1 MKVISYLLELTTKV
15 PITLDE
21 QSLKEDRSFYEVV
34 LGKAQ
39 EVVDNLDLN
48 EQQYQIKVVSESKEG
63 VIGNE

>member
-1 MKVISYLLELTTKV
+1 MKAISYLLELTTKV

-21 QSLKEDRSFYEVV
+21 QSLKEDKTFYEVV

-39 EVVDNLDLN
+39 DVMNDLDFN
-48 EQQYQIKVVSESKEG
+48 DREYEIKVISETKEG